1 MFIILLIVTFVI
13 AFVVATLV
21 ALIFAKPVE
30 NILNRIISDDISRAW
45 TKYLKFAIY
54 VVGISGGVRVWE
66 LERYITRQ
74 TPAQEILQLTTERW
88 VLEIYRTIIGT
99 LQSTA
104 WLLFIFFVFA
114 LIAFVIVRVFELRKP
129 KSEA

>member
-13 AFVVATLV
+13 AFVVASLV
-21 ALIFAKPVE
+21 ALIFARPVE
-30 NILNRIISDDISRAW
+30 NILNRIISDDISHAW

-66 LERYITRQ
+66 LERYVTRQ

-88 VLEIYRTIIGT
+88 VLEIYRTILGT

-104 WLLFIFFVFA
+104 WLLFIFFLFA
-114 LIAFVIVRVFELRKP
+114 LIAFVILRVFELRKP